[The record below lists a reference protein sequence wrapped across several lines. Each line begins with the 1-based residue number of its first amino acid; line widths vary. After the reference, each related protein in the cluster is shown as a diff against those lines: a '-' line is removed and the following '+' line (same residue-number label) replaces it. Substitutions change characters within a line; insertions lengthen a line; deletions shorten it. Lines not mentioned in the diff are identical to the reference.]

1 MVRHPDLKEDQMTHP
16 NEDLVRGA
24 AAAFER
30 GDMDA
35 LRDQYFAADIRW
47 HLPGRSPL
55 AGDYEGVGQVLESF
69 GRLFELTE
77 GTYRTEVHDALGGD
91 EHAVL
96 LFTGRAEKA
105 GRKLE
110 DHTVLTAHIHDGKLT
125 EVWIHPTDLY
135 AFDEFLA

>member
-1 MVRHPDLKEDQMTHP
+1 MTHP

-24 AAAFER
+24 AAAFQR

-47 HLPGRSPL
+47 HLPGRSPS

-69 GRLFELTE
+69 GGLFELTE

-96 LFTGRAEKA
+96 LSYWPRRESGQAAR
-105 GRKLE
+105 GPHRS
-110 DHTVLTAHIHDGKLT
+110 DRP
-125 EVWIHPTDLY
+125 HP
-135 AFDEFLA
+135 